1 MKMLMEIK
9 IPPEA
14 FNQAVK
20 DGTAGQKIGKI
31 LEHTKPEAAYW
42 TTLDGHRGG
51 VMVVN
56 IDNPSQIPSLAEP
69 WFLTFNA
76 EVNLKP
82 FMTTEDLQNAG
93 LDEIGQSW

>member
-1 MKMLMEIK
+1 M
-9 IPPEA
+9 
-14 FNQAVK
+14 
-20 DGTAGQKIGKI
+20 
-31 LEHTKPEAAYW
+31 
-42 TTLDGHRGG
+42 DGHRGG

-82 FMTTEDLQNAG
+82 VMTSEDLQNAG
-93 LDEIGQSW
+93 LDEIGQAW